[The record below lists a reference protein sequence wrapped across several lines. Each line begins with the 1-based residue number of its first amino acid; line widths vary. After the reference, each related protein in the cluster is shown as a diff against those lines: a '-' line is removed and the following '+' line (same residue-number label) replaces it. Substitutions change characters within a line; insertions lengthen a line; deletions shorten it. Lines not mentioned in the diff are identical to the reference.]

1 MRTLA
6 VFGLLFLLA
15 GCASGSGGGET
26 DEPQADR
33 PQTDRYVL
41 TATELAQY
49 PTSSAREAIQRL
61 RRFWLASGTRVLLKG
76 KRIAEPID
84 FLDRYRV
91 DQVVEMRFYDLTRAR
106 VAFGPEFT
114 TPIIELTLRE

>member
-1 MRTLA
+1 MRKLA
-6 VFGLLFLLA
+6 LFGLLFILA
-15 GCASGSGGGET
+15 GCASGSGGEET

-41 TATELAQY
+41 TAAELAQY

-61 RRFWLASGTRVLLKG
+61 RRFWLTSGPRVLLKG
-76 KRIAEPID
+76 KRIAEPIEE
-84 FLDRYRV
+84 LDRYRV

-106 VAFGPEFT
+106 ATLGPEFM